1 MNCPFGRTAQSSGP
15 PLMRQSGAAI
25 VGAALLKKE
34 VAQSRQRVRHELGLL
49 LRGHPQDDVNEALRD
64 QRSDIGSVRATCGDP
79 IVHHVD
85 DCTVQALVSF
95 LLRPAR
101 YFVLGHHCNLR

>member
-49 LRGHPQDDVNEALRD
+49 LRGHPQDDVYEALRD
-64 QRSDIGSVRATCGDP
+64 QRSDIGSVRTTCGNP
-79 IVHHVD
+79 IVYHVD
-85 DCTVQALVSF
+85 NRTVQALVSF
-95 LLRPAR
+95 LLRPDR
-101 YFVLGHHCNLR
+101 YFTFGHHCNLR